1 MQMHEIV
8 SKILPLSKQVL
19 GYFKKQNYRMFGV
32 LLRSYQLSRKN
43 KRTDFVA
50 KHDIFKLF
58 THCARITLTQKV
70 AKRNAE
76 VLFKDAIE
84 SQNYQ
89 DGNKLLTRLEI
100 KKSDL
105 VIGEPLHVFPY
116 YTDGGITYDDPNN
129 TMLEL
134 FTQTGDKAGKDIN
147 IRPYIS
153 TKKKNITVACYMG
166 KQFHIEKSK
175 KVPYQWQVKDEP
187 KEIRFCDYEKFL
199 ANKEE

>member
-1 MQMHEIV
+1 
-8 SKILPLSKQVL
+8 
-19 GYFKKQNYRMFGV
+19 
-32 LLRSYQLSRKN
+32 
-43 KRTDFVA
+43 
-50 KHDIFKLF
+50 
-58 THCARITLTQKV
+58 V

-153 TKKKNITVACYMG
+153 TKKKNITVSCYMG
-166 KQFHIEKSK
+166 KQFHVEKSK
-175 KVPYQWQVKDEP
+175 KVPY
-187 KEIRFCDYEKFL
+187 
-199 ANKEE
+199 